1 MPGAGVAG
9 LLIDRRGDDQ
19 RPGLAEN
26 SAADNSIR
34 GVGWEMIR
42 ILRLQVF
49 GGIALK
55 PDFIQNSSSSVT
67 V

>member
-1 MPGAGVAG
+1 VPAVAG
-9 LLIDRRGDDQ
+9 QLVERRGDDQ

-26 SAADNSIR
+26 SAADNSVR
-34 GVGWEMIR
+34 GVDREIIR

-55 PDFIQNSSSSVT
+55 PDFMQNSSLSAMV
-67 V
+67 